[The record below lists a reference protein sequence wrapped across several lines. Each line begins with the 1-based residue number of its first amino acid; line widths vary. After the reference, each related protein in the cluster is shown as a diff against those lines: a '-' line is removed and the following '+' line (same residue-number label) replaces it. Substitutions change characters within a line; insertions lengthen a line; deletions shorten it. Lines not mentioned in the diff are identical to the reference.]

1 MGLITYKAI
10 DGTEFQFDKS
20 VNVVDCSQSGTISQ
34 INISSYTANDKDVLI
49 IHFQNDVST
58 SETTWVVRMGMVS
71 YYILKQDGS
80 TFADDISEGTYL
92 MLIANASDYAFYLLG
107 GSDVPVATAS
117 TLGIVR
123 PDGTTMTIADG
134 VLTVQGSGGDAYPLS
149 QAQVEALLALI

>member
-1 MGLITYKAI
+1 MGLNKFKAV
-10 DGTEFQFDKS
+10 DGTEYSFDES
-20 VNVVDCSQSGTISQ
+20 VTVVDCSQSGTIAQ
-34 INISSYTANDKDVLI
+34 INISYTPKDKDIVVIHFANDVDT
-49 IHFQNDVST
+49 NET
-58 SETTWVVRMGMVS
+58 SWVVRMGMVS

-80 TFADDISEGTYL
+80 NFADDISAGTYL
-92 MLIANASDYAFYLLG
+92 MLVVNSSDYAFYLLG